1 MPNCQARV
9 LDCEMTFPTLG
20 EKYWTSKECG
30 GSGKIKMTL
39 EDGDSQMHL
48 CKECSRRFIGRVK
61 KPAEWYGWFD
71 CAYPA
76 GARVK
81 FSGWWREMARAEA
94 AASEKVV
101 ASKEAVA
108 VASEKVVAAAAAH
121 DEEPKE
127 LLAAMT
133 KLVIISEEEEL
144 AKKIAELT
152 AWIRTN
158 VATIK
163 GKEMAKLHKQL
174 MDMKGQQKIMKRK

>member
-1 MPNCQARV
+1 MPTCQARV

-20 EKYWTSKECG
+20 EKYWTAKECG
-30 GSGKIKMTL
+30 GNGKIKMTL
-39 EDGDSQMHL
+39 EDGESQMHL

-81 FSGWWREMARAEA
+81 FSGWWREMAKAEA
-94 AASEKVV
+94 K
-101 ASKEAVA
+101 
-108 VASEKVVAAAAAH
+108 AAAAKVEAKVEA
-121 DEEPKE
+121 EEPKE
-127 LLAAMT
+127 LLSAMT
-133 KLVIISEEEEL
+133 KLVIISEEDEL

-163 GKEMAKLHKQL
+163 GKEMVKLHKQL
-174 MDMKGQQKIMKRK
+174 MDMKGQQKMIKRK

>member
-1 MPNCQARV
+1 
-9 LDCEMTFPTLG
+9 MTFPTLG
-20 EKYWTSKECG
+20 EKYWTAKECG

-39 EDGDSQMHL
+39 EDSESQMHL

-94 AASEKVV
+94 AA
-101 ASKEAVA
+101 
-108 VASEKVVAAAAAH
+108 ASEKAAAAAAAQGAKE

-133 KLVIISEEEEL
+133 KLVIISEEDEL

-158 VATIK
+158 VSTIK